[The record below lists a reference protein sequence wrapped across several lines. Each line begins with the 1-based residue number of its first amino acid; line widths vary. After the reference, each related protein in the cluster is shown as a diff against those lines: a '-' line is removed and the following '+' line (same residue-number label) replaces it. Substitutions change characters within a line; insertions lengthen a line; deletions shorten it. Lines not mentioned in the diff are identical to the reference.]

1 MYAKSELHTT
11 RSLAWR
17 RYGARAVD
25 NIAMSFGGLVGNLG
39 RLPGLVVLRYGQD
52 IPLRGER
59 EAL

>member
-25 NIAMSFGGLVGNLG
+25 NIAMSFGGLVG